1 MKLTLSITLVA
12 IATTLLLSANYFL
25 EKINLRIHQNDII
38 NQLGLYQ
45 IYALFIGLIF
55 MLLSVYLFPQGKKY
69 LKTGDLKRIA
79 KKEKIL
85 GINGKS
91 SWLKNGLQLSI
102 FISLATG
109 IYIALGVIYS
119 NSTDHF
125 KWYFIPYIFLFSINN
140 SFVEEIIYRFVLIS
154 GLEGVLNKKFIM
166 ILSALMF
173 GIPHYFGN
181 PGGAV
186 GVIMSGMLGFILSKA
201 SIETEGLSIAWF
213 IHFLQDLIIFTGIFM
228 MSFKSL

>member
-1 MKLTLSITLVA
+1 MKLILSITLVA

-55 MLLSVYLFPQGKKY
+55 MFLSMYLFPQGKKY

-79 KKEKIL
+79 EKEKIL

-125 KWYFIPYIFLFSINN
+125 NWYFIPYIFLFSINN

-228 MSFKSL
+228 MSIRG